1 MTWLCK
7 NCGKPNIFWK
17 NTCSR
22 CGEPQPGY
30 KATEPD
36 ILEYAEYVLKDVP
49 VSPPA
54 YQQPALRID
63 FPNCFGPPQQDCNCP
78 KDRPYVCNNSACPRA
93 WRVTS

>member
-36 ILEYAEYVLKDVP
+36 VLEYAEYILKDLPVP
-49 VSPPA
+49 TSP
-54 YQQPALRID
+54 QPVLRL
-63 FPNCFGPPQQDCNCP
+63 PNDCHGFGAPVDCTCPPYGTCMNT
-78 KDRPYVCNNSACPRA
+78 ACPRA
-93 WRVTS
+93 WKVTS